1 MSTRA
6 DPFHNNNSDDKHVD
20 VYSDNHDDYAPTYR
34 NYDDNNDDDVNSNVA
49 ASEEVDDSSDHGH
62 GGGDNDC
69 DNVMV
74 HDDYAPT
81 YLEYDDNNDD
91 VNSCTAASEGGN
103 CGASEEVDDSSDDG
117 HGGGDNDC
125 DNVMVH
131 DDYAPTY
138 LDYDDNNDD
147 VNSCTAASEG
157 GNCGAS
163 EEGDDSSDD
172 GHGGGDNDYDNIMEN
187 VEMAM
192 LTDTASIDVDK
203 SLVIRLLAVLIPLK
217 IYLSSRM
224 GGGYTEKSK
233 QDNCAL
239 RLCNMLVWTALNS
252 KQKKIL
258 DETTLLPWME
268 EVLKLEY
275 IMIDSYC
282 QYLEETKL
290 YSAHTIRAYL
300 YDYGL
305 VQ

>member
-81 YLEYDDNNDD
+81 YLE
-91 VNSCTAASEGGN
+91 
-103 CGASEEVDDSSDDG
+103 
-117 HGGGDNDC
+117 
-125 DNVMVH
+125 
-131 DDYAPTY
+131 
-138 LDYDDNNDD
+138 YDDNNDD

-252 KQKKIL
+252 KQKKVL